1 MMKVALSILAVS
13 ALAAPAIAAPAV
25 DAPAPAFSAMTSSGK
40 TISLEDFRGKTVI
53 LEWTND
59 GCPFVKKHY
68 ETGNMQETQRAA
80 EEAGAV
86 WISVISSAPGKQ
98 GHADAARAN
107 RLTTERNATPDYVIL
122 DESGALGKAY
132 DAKTT
137 PHMFIVDKDGVLRY
151 DGAIDDQPSANHA
164 TVNGASNYVLLAM
177 NSIKQGKPVTMK
189 RTKPYGCSVKY
200 GS

>member
-1 MMKVALSILAVS
+1 MIRVAMSAFALAALSAP
-13 ALAAPAIAAPAV
+13 ALAAPELDAAAPS
-25 DAPAPAFSAMTSSGK
+25 FSAMTSSGR
-40 TISLEDFRGKTVI
+40 TISLDEFKGKTVI

-68 ETGNMQETQRAA
+68 ETGNMQDTQSASK
-80 EEAGAV
+80 EAGAV
-86 WISVISSAPGKQ
+86 WISVISSAAGKQ

-107 RLTTERNATPDYVIL
+107 HLTAERGAKPDFVVL
-122 DESGALGKAY
+122 DESGAVGKAY

-137 PHMFIVDKDGVLRY
+137 PHMFIIDKDGVLRY

-164 TVNGASNYVLLAM
+164 TVNGATNYVLLAM
-177 NSIKQGKPVTMK
+177 SSIRQGKPVATN

>member
-13 ALAAPAIAAPAV
+13 ALAAPALAAPAV

-151 DGAIDDQPSANHA
+151 DGAIDGRMI
-164 TVNGASNYVLLAM
+164 GASNYVLLAM